1 MLLFTFKVNCQ
12 FFSSPWN
19 LADPNREKD
28 YVEIIK
34 RPNKACVSN
43 VGQMSQGKQIW
54 SLNRQ
59 CLDYPEI
66 MHHLFHIFGF
76 AHENN
81 RADHDNYIESQ

>member
-1 MLLFTFKVNCQ
+1 M
-12 FFSSPWN
+12 FSSVWDTS
-19 LADPNREKD
+19 DPNREQD

-34 RPNKACVSN
+34 RPNKPCVSN

-54 SLNRQ
+54 SLNRG

-81 RADHDNYIESQ
+81 RADHDDYIESQ

>member
-1 MLLFTFKVNCQ
+1 MFKKTVN

-28 YVEIIK
+28 YVQIMK
-34 RPNKACVSN
+34 RPNKPCVSN
-43 VGQMSQGKQIW
+43 VGQFSQGKQIW

-76 AHENN
+76 GHENN
-81 RADHDNYIESQ
+81 RPDHEDYIESQ